1 MCNHRLKLF
10 NREFTR
16 SSITRI
22 HHKQRSHIIIYNVCN
37 YAFSN
42 PKVESITMVG
52 SSQVVKTQIIKNI
65 IAYIIDNN
73 MGPLLVVYPSD
84 GAAREFSVEKL
95 EPMIAHNKFLRDKI
109 YYVQSSAQA

>member
-37 YAFSN
+37 YVFDDLSFNHLRRANHCNAFNLWIRKS
-42 PKVESITMVG
+42 
-52 SSQVVKTQIIKNI
+52 I